1 VSQTTATL
9 ILAVVGIAI
18 YAGCALRNHKALK
31 ADDLLA
37 FGLWCGGA
45 IVGMYML
52 LSALRLIK
60 QTDEETARLY
70 VGIFGLVLMLLSL
83 QKAYEMVRIA
93 VAKRRPQDKASK
105 QA

>member
-1 VSQTTATL
+1 VNQTTATL
-9 ILAVVGIAI
+9 ILAVVGIAL
-18 YAGCALRNHKALK
+18 YSGCALRNRKALK

-45 IVGMYML
+45 VVGAYML

-60 QTDEETARLY
+60 QTDEETTRLY

-83 QKAYEMVRIA
+83 QKAYEMIRIA
-93 VAKRRPQDKASK
+93 LSKRHPQDKVPK
-105 QA
+105 